1 MSPRWRK
8 VLNDLWG
15 HKVRTLLAVLSIAA
29 GVFAVGMISTAY
41 LLIERDI
48 DPTYAAVHPAHG
60 EMIVAPFDDG
70 LVKVIE
76 RLPGVEEAEGR
87 AVLENVSILL
97 GSDKR
102 HPLHIDAVDD
112 ISALRMDRITL
123 LSGDWPGRMEVLVIP
138 SRFAQAGDLVQVE
151 LPDGRIR
158 SLRVSGVVQD
168 LNAEIAGVELSLSVY
183 TNRKTLDSLG
193 LSSAFNHLCFRIV
206 GDAPTKA
213 GVQAA
218 SKEIEQLLLRNDRAV
233 LRSYVRTPDRHPTG
247 PATAGLLGV
256 MAIIGISL
264 LVLGGFL
271 VTNIISGLLAQQV
284 RQIGMMK
291 AVGARSGQ
299 VVGMYLVLATCF
311 GGAALLLAAPVAP
324 LAGYAMAQS
333 SASLLNFALLGFRV
347 FPASLLLMLA
357 IGLIMPWMAALLPVL
372 STARLSA
379 RQAIVTYGTSLRFGA
394 NVVDRLVERF
404 RGLPRPLLLS
414 LRNTVRR
421 KIRLGLTLSA
431 LAVAGAIFMSVFTAR
446 DSIVYTF
453 DLLLS
458 LIWTDLNLEFEHAY
472 RTETIA
478 QIIEETPGVAHV
490 EGWAFTIAELY
501 HADDRTVI
509 DRFAIW
515 APLAD
520 SRFISR
526 PPVTEGRWLVAGDQN
541 ALVISSQAALGH
553 PDWHVGDT
561 VVLTVNGRDAPFEIV
576 GKYTWLQEADG
587 SSQAYSSYSHISCL
601 LGETGRSRT
610 YRVMTERSDTVFVE
624 RTGAMISD
632 ALKQRGYTPTIVTL
646 ASGKRSVTA
655 GADVIAGSLMV
666 MALLTV
672 GVGGIGLTSTMS
684 MNVLERTREI
694 GVMRA
699 IGAGNGDVRR
709 MIVAEGVIVGI
720 LSWAIGLGLSIP
732 LSRLLCVGVG
742 LALLQRPLDYVFS
755 WESVAIWLGLI
766 VVISALASLWPA
778 INAGRLTIRDAL
790 AYE

>member
-1 MSPRWRK
+1 
-8 VLNDLWG
+8 
-15 HKVRTLLAVLSIAA
+15 
-29 GVFAVGMISTAY
+29 
-41 LLIERDI
+41 
-48 DPTYAAVHPAHG
+48 
-60 EMIVAPFDDG
+60 
-70 LVKVIE
+70 
-76 RLPGVEEAEGR
+76 
-87 AVLENVSILL
+87 
-97 GSDKR
+97 
-102 HPLHIDAVDD
+102 
-112 ISALRMDRITL
+112 
-123 LSGDWPGRMEVLVIP
+123 
-138 SRFAQAGDLVQVE
+138 VQVE
-151 LPDGRIR
+151 LPDGRVR
-158 SLRVSGVVQD
+158 SLRVSGLVQD
-168 LNAEIAGVELSLSVY
+168 LNSDPTGVELWLSAY
-183 TNRKTLDSLG
+183 ANRKTLHSLG
-193 LSSAFNHLCFRIV
+193 LSGAFNHLYYRV
-206 GDAPTKA
+206 DGDLPTEA

-218 SKEIEQLLLRNDRAV
+218 SEEIERFLLRNDRAV

-247 PATAGLLGV
+247 PTTAGLLGV
-256 MAIIGISL
+256 MAIIGIL
-264 LVLGGFL
+264 LLALGGFL

-299 VVGMYLVLATCF
+299 VAGMYLVLATCF

-324 LAGYAMAQS
+324 FVGYAMAQS

-347 FPASLLLMLA
+347 SPASLLLMLA
-357 IGLIMPWMAALLPVL
+357 VGLIMPWMAALLPVL
-372 STARLSA
+372 SSTRISA
-379 RQAIVTYGTSLRFGA
+379 RQAIITYGTSSCFGT

-414 LRNTVRR
+414 LRNAVRR

-431 LAVAGAIFMSVFTAR
+431 LAVAGATFMSVFTAR

-458 LIWTDLNLEFEHAY
+458 LIWTDLNLDFEHAY
-472 RTETIA
+472 RTETIT
-478 QIIEETPGVAHV
+478 QIIEQTPGVAHV

-501 HADDRTVI
+501 HPDDGTVI

-541 ALVISSQAALGH
+541 ALVISSQATLSH

-561 VVLTVNGRDAPFEIV
+561 VVLAINGRDAPCEIV

-587 SSQAYSSYSHISCL
+587 TSQAYSSYSYISRL

-610 YRVMTERSDTVFVE
+610 YRVMTERSDTAFVE

-646 ASGKRSVTA
+646 ASGRRSVTA
-655 GADVIAGSLMV
+655 GADVIATSLMV

-672 GVGGIGLTSTMS
+672 GVGAIGLMSTMS

-694 GVMRA
+694 GVIRTL
-699 IGAGNGDVRR
+699 GAASGDIRR
-709 MIVAEGVIVGI
+709 IVVVEGVLVGF
-720 LSWAIGLGLSIP
+720 LSWAIGLGVSVP
-732 LSRLLCVGVG
+732 LSRLICAGVG
-742 LALLQRPLDYVFS
+742 MSLLRRPLDYVFN
-755 WESVAIWLGLI
+755 WGSVGIWLGLI
-766 VVISALASLWPA
+766 LVVSALASLWPA